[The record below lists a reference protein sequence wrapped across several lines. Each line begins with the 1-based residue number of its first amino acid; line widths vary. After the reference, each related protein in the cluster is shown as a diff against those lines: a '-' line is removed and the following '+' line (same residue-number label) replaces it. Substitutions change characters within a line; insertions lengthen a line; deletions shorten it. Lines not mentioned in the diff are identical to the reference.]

1 MSNARV
7 PVVPMS
13 MPRKS
18 LMIASGELIS
28 SANYICWI
36 GLHVKWQ
43 FLEIQ
48 VQGRKKAGFFSDIV
62 VV

>member
-1 MSNARV
+1 
-7 PVVPMS
+7 MS